1 MCVTKPLPL
10 LTKPLPLLTKP
21 LRGRGD
27 AACRWGA
34 GVLTKPLHLLPK
46 PLPLLTKPRGAM
58 QHGGGG
64 EGVRSAWKLR
74 VGEE

>member
-1 MCVTKPLPL
+1 MLHAGGGVGVLTKPLHL

-21 LRGRGD
+21 LLR
-27 AACRWGA
+27 AKHLNL
-34 GVLTKPLHLLPK
+34 LTEDLH
-46 PLPLLTKPRGAM
+46 LLTKPHGAM

-64 EGVRSAWKLR
+64 AGVRAAWKLR